1 MYIEIFTK
9 AINNVWPMLF
19 IFSVI
24 LILMRIAYLY
34 THRDRM
40 VLYEEVLKLIFILYI
55 LLLYYVVTFQDANY
69 NTSNFVPFREI
80 FRYKLLSAGFFKNIL
95 GNIILFIPF
104 GMYITYYLETKK
116 IYMPI
121 IITFITSVTIEFA
134 QYKIGR
140 TADVDDIILNVVGGI
155 FGYILYKIVHAIGG
169 KLPRSFRS
177 QSFLNLITMV
187 LIVATILYL
196 SGFKFWGI
204 IK

>member
-1 MYIEIFTK
+1 MYVDIFLKTV
-9 AINNVWPMLF
+9 NNIWPMLL

-34 THRDRM
+34 THRDKM

-95 GNIILFIPF
+95 GNIILFVPF

-116 IYMPI
+116 IYLPI
-121 IITFITSVTIEFA
+121 IITFLTSITIEFA

-140 TADVDDIILNVVGGI
+140 TADVDDIILNLVGGI
-155 FGYILYKIVHAIGG
+155 LGYILYKIIHAISS
-169 KLPRSFRS
+169 KMPRYFRS
-177 QSFLNLITMV
+177 QTFLNFI
-187 LIVATILYL
+187 TILIMAILLLYI